1 MNRETSPKHSFG
13 AVSEQHKH
21 EINSQGE
28 SIIGEVAAEFGVS
41 LRALRFYEDRKLLR
55 PRREGTLRI
64 YGSSDRQRLRMI
76 LKGKQLGF
84 TLTEISDLMGAQ
96 GSTEDFEQ
104 KLQPKQIESQIDHLR
119 RQRQEIDEAIA
130 KLHATQARLTAA
142 ASERQISV

>member
-84 TLTEISDLMGAQ
+84 TLTEISELMGAQ

-130 KLHATQARLTAA
+130 KLHATQLRFTAA
-142 ASERQISV
+142 ESEQQISV